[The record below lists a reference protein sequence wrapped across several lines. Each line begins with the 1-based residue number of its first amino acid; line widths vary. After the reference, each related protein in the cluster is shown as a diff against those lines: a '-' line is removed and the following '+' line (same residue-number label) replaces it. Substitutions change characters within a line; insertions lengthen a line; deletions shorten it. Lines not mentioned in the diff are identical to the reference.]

1 MRLCILLLLL
11 SVVSV
16 SAQKISFS
24 NDVFLLDGKMYSVE
38 EMRRYLYDS
47 ERSLYLISDYE
58 SYIASTQSGN
68 GWKTVAISGSVA
80 TGLLLVLNVASRSS
94 SNIIDNLFGIIATG
108 AGLII
113 TVPVTLI
120 AAIGYQ
126 RTVAKRKR
134 KLSRFMEHFNHEV
147 SSVDEYQ
154 IDLNV
159 NASGLGLVY
168 RF

>member
-16 SAQKISFS
+16 SAQKISYS
-24 NDVFLLDGKMYSVE
+24 NDFFLHDGKMYTVE
-38 EMRRYLYDS
+38 EMRRYLYES
-47 ERSLYLISDYE
+47 KRSHYLISDYE

-68 GWKTVAISGSVA
+68 GWKTVAVSGSVA

-94 SNIIDNLFGIIATG
+94 SNFLDRVFGTIATG

-126 RTVAKRKR
+126 RTVAMKKR
-134 KLSRFMEHFNHEV
+134 KLSRFIEHFNHEV
-147 SSVDEYQ
+147 PSVDEYQ